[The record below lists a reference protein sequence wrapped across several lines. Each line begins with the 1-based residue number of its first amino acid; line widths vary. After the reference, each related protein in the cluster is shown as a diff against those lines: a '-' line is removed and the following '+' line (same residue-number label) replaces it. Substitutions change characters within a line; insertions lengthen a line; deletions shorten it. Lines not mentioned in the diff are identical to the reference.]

1 MAYDVDNSLRMEDF
15 RKNFRVEIKSLN
27 EDDIEFDLIGIDAA
41 LANAFRRI
49 LIAEVCALMLRKY
62 MVPERRICCPNCCL
76 FCLNGS
82 LTYVDA
88 DHDGDRMPM
97 S

>member
-1 MAYDVDNSLRMEDF
+1 MQTESVQYSGAYMAYDVDNSLRMEDF

-49 LIAEVCALMLRKY
+49 LIAEVCALMLTKC

-76 FCLNGS
+76 F
-82 LTYVDA
+82 A
-88 DHDGDRMPM
+88 
-97 S
+97 